1 MQVVA
6 QKRISQKRMALQI
19 NSPNGK
25 SKDVMSDYLD
35 LKSYSDKGKK
45 KADDKHRLGSKSNS
59 KQSIAISM
67 RDESILQMSVNSVTD
82 ERNYL
87 RHDDENSTDS
97 NNNYYSIKKQMIRY
111 LSRVADRNK
120 PMFVFNQKLNLG
132 RDSSDDSD
140 TGTPSFSL
148 VALIHDR

>member
-1 MQVVA
+1 M
-6 QKRISQKRMALQI
+6 RS
-19 NSPNGK
+19 N
-25 SKDVMSDYLD
+25 
-35 LKSYSDKGKK
+35 SDKGKK
-45 KADDKHRLGSKSNS
+45 KQDDNHRFGSKTNS

-82 ERNYL
+82 EKNYL

-132 RDSSDDSD
+132 GDSSDDSD